1 MRGYTL
7 IEAVVVILIAGIL
20 AAFVAPVLSTAVSSY
35 DVTSR
40 NTEVMTKMRY
50 AMERM
55 AREIR
60 QVRRDPVNS
69 AEYDIADMTAT
80 NFQFCK
86 ADNTR
91 VRINYTSPNVGLAYT
106 AGFTS
111 TCTAAAVATQ
121 VLTDQVT
128 APPASPFTFTYCMA
142 DGVTCVGVNRT
153 NVAFVDISMT
163 ITGTGTGAYTNTM
176 RVDLRAP

>member
-7 IEAVVVILIAGIL
+7 IEAVLVILIVSIL

-35 DVTSR
+35 DVTTR
-40 NTEVMTKMRY
+40 NIEVMTKMRY

-69 AEYDIADMTAT
+69 AEYDIASMTAT

-111 TCTAAAVATQ
+111 TCTPAAVATQ

-128 APPASPFTFTYCMA
+128 SPPANPFTFTYRLA
-142 DGVTCVGVNRT
+142 NGNPGATRA
-153 NVAFVDISMT
+153 NVAFVDIDMT

-176 RVDLRAP
+176 RVDLRVP